1 MPAVGFGV
9 YQVPPADT
17 ERVVGE
23 ALEAGYRLIDTAA
36 IYGNEAATGRGIAR
50 GLADAGI
57 GREELFV
64 TTKLWNYRLNFD
76 ASIDACRRSLDKLG
90 LDYVDLYLIH
100 WPVREE
106 QGYLR
111 AWKKMEDF
119 RRRGLARSI
128 GVSNYHIHHL
138 EDVLREAEVVP
149 AVDQVECHPELTQV
163 ELADF
168 CAGKGIA
175 FEPWSPLGAGKLL
188 EDPELLSIAASYG
201 KTVAQVILRWGLQRG
216 FICIPKSVHRE
227 RIESNAQVFDFELS
241 AADMDRIFALNK
253 NARVGSDP
261 ETFPF

>member
-1 MPAVGFGV
+1 M
-9 YQVPPADT
+9 
-17 ERVVGE
+17 
-23 ALEAGYRLIDTAA
+23 
-36 IYGNEAATGRGIAR
+36 
-50 GLADAGI
+50 
-57 GREELFV
+57 
-64 TTKLWNYRLNFD
+64 
-76 ASIDACRRSLDKLG
+76 
-90 LDYVDLYLIH
+90 DLYLIH

-149 AVDQVECHPELTQV
+149 AVDQVECPPELTQV

-201 KTVAQVILRWGLQRG
+201 KTVAQVILRWHLQMGFGFVPGSKSPAHIRENAEIFDFALSAGDMAQIAALNRHKPFYQVTPESLQRLAVTK
-216 FICIPKSVHRE
+216 CK
-227 RIESNAQVFDFELS
+227 FE
-241 AADMDRIFALNK
+241 D
-253 NARVGSDP
+253 
-261 ETFPF
+261 